1 MPVQIIT
8 CCQFSHGVRC
18 TWHEFKLASDAPDS
32 NWDITQYHSI
42 RITALVLD
50 RKYESGKFIRFAMPK
65 RTCWQKSKEI
75 GALHC
80 TVCIVLTMISI
91 PRIELLIILQPFLNQ
106 ISSFKFDI
114 YEYLASIPYHHLL
127 QKKVFLITVSLEEKK
142 WKDMKWTY
150 VNYIRLYLIKRDIYR
165 ARMIHVHHSYLVISP
180 CQPYRG
186 LST

>member
-8 CCQFSHGVRC
+8 WCQFSHGVRC

-32 NWDITQYHSI
+32 NSDITQYHSI

-65 RTCWQKSKEI
+65 RTCWQKSKEK

-91 PRIELLIILQPFLNQ
+91 PRIELLIILQLFLNQ
-106 ISSFKFDI
+106 TSFKFDI

-127 QKKVFLITVSLEEKK
+127 QKKSISNNCVSRRKK
-142 WKDMKWTY
+142 NEMNVCK
-150 VNYIRLYLIKRDIYR
+150 LYTFI
-165 ARMIHVHHSYLVISP
+165 
-180 CQPYRG
+180 PY
-186 LST
+186 